1 MRQSWL
7 ADLLVGEGSIK
18 SLVALA
24 KAVCDVPGKTAE
36 LLSAQVRPY
45 HHLPQLPT
53 GWLQVSETMFMLSF
67 KDEMKFDLI
76 QHGGIPVLGVV
87 RTCLLYRL
95 FTFRFFAQWPVICI
109 RVRVRHHLNAMHTSF

>member
-1 MRQSWL
+1 MGQSWL

-45 HHLPQLPT
+45 HHLPVAD
-53 GWLQVSETMFMLSF
+53 WV
-67 KDEMKFDLI
+67 
-76 QHGGIPVLGVV
+76 VAGVRNDV
-87 RTCLLYRL
+87 HALV
-95 FTFRFFAQWPVICI
+95 QG
-109 RVRVRHHLNAMHTSF
+109 